1 MNHIDVI
8 NDLKPLLQV
17 IETLPP
23 EWWWFLLATTILLF
37 AGWWEKKRHLLC
49 TLEAHQELKRIR
61 GRPADHQITHLRG
74 VDPFVFEEMI
84 LTAIKRHGHKIQR
97 NKRYTGDGGID
108 GRCTINGQDF
118 LVQAKR
124 YKAHINPQHVVEF
137 AAICKRQNKRGLFV
151 HTGKTGAKSK
161 SVAKST
167 NLEMISG
174 QRLLNLLLNQPKGH
188 EQEDTI

>member
-1 MNHIDVI
+1 MNHMDVI
-8 NDLKPLLQV
+8 NDLKPLLHV
-17 IETLPP
+17 AEHLPP
-23 EWWWFLLATTILLF
+23 ESLWVLLVAIVLLF
-37 AGWWEKKRHLLC
+37 AGWWGKKRHLLC

-61 GRPADHQITHLRG
+61 NKPADHQMTHLRQ
-74 VDPFVFEEMI
+74 VNPFVFEEMI
-84 LTAIKRHGHKIQR
+84 LTAIKRQGHKIQR

-118 LVQAKR
+118 LIQAKR
-124 YKAHINPQHVVEF
+124 YKAHINPQHVIEF
-137 AAICKRQNKRGLFV
+137 AGICKRQNKRGLFV

-161 SVAKST
+161 SVAQNT

-188 EQEDTI
+188 TQEDRI

>member
-1 MNHIDVI
+1 MNHMDMIS
-8 NDLKPLLQV
+8 DLKPVLQMMGK
-17 IETLPP
+17 LPV
-23 EWWWFLLATTILLF
+23 ESWWVLLAVSILLF
-37 AGWWEKKRHLLC
+37 CGWWGKKRHLLC

-61 GRPADHQITHLRG
+61 GKPADHQITHLRG

-84 LTAIKRHGHKIQR
+84 LTAIKRQGHKIQR

-124 YKAHINPQHVVEF
+124 YKAHINPQHVIEF

-161 SVAKST
+161 SVAQNT

-188 EQEDTI
+188 EQGDRV